1 MEKKMYYVF
10 LKRAALAFILLFA
23 GFEAWAITISIAPN
37 SQTVNQGDSV
47 TTELVISDLAPGG
60 SPSLAEFDLNLTF
73 NPGVLS
79 IDTTDSNGDFVIDSV
94 VLDPTGQ
101 LDIFGLNTNI
111 ISADLIS
118 SNTLNLYD
126 LSFDLP
132 ADLDTNQLGS
142 FVLASITFQA
152 DTIGTSP
159 LDISINSLGDALG
172 NPLTASIQNGSVTVT
187 AVPVVPALW
196 LFLSGLGVIAFK
208 KRES

>member
-1 MEKKMYYVF
+1 MYYVF
-10 LKRAALAFILLFA
+10 LKRTALAFILLFA

-37 SQTVNQGDSV
+37 SQTVNQGDTV

-79 IDTTDSNGDFVIDSV
+79 IDTTDSDGDSVIDSV
-94 VLDPTGQ
+94 ILDPTGQ
-101 LDIFGLNTNI
+101 LDIFDLNSNFV
-111 ISADLIS
+111 SAELIS

-132 ADLDTNQLGS
+132 DDLDTNQLGS

-152 DTIGTSP
+152 DAIGTSP
-159 LDISINSLGDALG
+159 LNIFINSLGDALG
-172 NPLTASIQNGSVTVT
+172 DPLAANILNGSVTVT

>member
-1 MEKKMYYVF
+1 MNDVF
-10 LKRAALAFILLFA
+10 LKRAALAFILLFS
-23 GFEAWAITISIAPN
+23 GFETWAITISIAPN
-37 SQTVNQGDSV
+37 SQTVNPGDSV

-73 NPGVLS
+73 NSGVLS
-79 IDTTDSNGDFVIDSV
+79 IDTTDSDGDFVIDSV

-101 LDIFGLNTNI
+101 LDIFGLNSNI
-111 ISADLIS
+111 VSADLIS

-172 NPLTASIQNGSVTVT
+172 DPLIASIQNGSVTVT